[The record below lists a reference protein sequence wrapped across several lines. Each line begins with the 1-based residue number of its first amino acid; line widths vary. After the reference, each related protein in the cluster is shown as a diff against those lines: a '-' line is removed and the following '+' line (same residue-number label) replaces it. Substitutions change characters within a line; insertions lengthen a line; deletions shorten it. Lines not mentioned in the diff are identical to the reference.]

1 MSSRGG
7 IIHPGTY
14 DGGTLVISVTRL
26 NGKHIIVNALMIE
39 SIDET
44 PDTMLT
50 LITGKKIMVLEKA
63 PDVVSLVEHYLQRIG
78 LINATI
84 QSLEMK
90 EES

>member
-1 MSSRGG
+1 MRSRGG
-7 IIHPGTY
+7 FDHPGTH
-14 DGGTLVISVTRL
+14 DGGAIVISVTRL
-26 NGKHIIVNALMIE
+26 NGKQLIVNALMIE
-39 SIDET
+39 SIEET

-63 PDVVSLVEHYLQRIG
+63 PDVVSLVGYYLQQIG

-84 QSLEMK
+84 KSLEMK